1 VSWQL
6 RQALLSGSAACCLI
20 YVHVL
25 HTILLRQ
32 DAAASSIGLLLLLLW
47 LELLAAR
54 CLPLQLLLLPGLA
67 IL

>member
-6 RQALLSGSAACCLI
+6 RQTLLSGSAACCLI

-25 HTILLRQ
+25 DTILLRQ
-32 DAAASSIGLLLLLLW
+32 DAAASSIGLLLLLW
-47 LELLAAR
+47 LKLLAAR